1 MASIAGVEVDERRL
15 AEICERYGI
24 AELQVFGSSARG
36 SARPDSDIDILY
48 TVMPGMRLGWEIEDL
63 ADELSDLFGRQVD
76 LVSRRALHPLLRP
89 GVLAEARS
97 PYAA

>member
-1 MASIAGVEVDERRL
+1 MASIAGVEVDERWL

-36 SARPDSDIDILY
+36 LARPDSDIDILY
-48 TVMPGMRLGWEIEDL
+48 TIMPGMRLGWEIEDL

-97 PYAA
+97 LYAA